1 MSLRRHGNEKLELFP
16 PNSFPWEVITCR
28 WRPPPPP
35 PSSVD
40 RRRSMGWFMGRRPA
54 ICRQVAPPPPPPA
67 QRPFSFNFAPFHA
80 TSWHSPLLLIWFDWF
95 MLSFVFFVMAVC
107 VCVCVCVCVVEMV
120 CYLIGSSRQLISNR
134 WRYRGV
140 SLINFIVVS
149 REILRSW
156 SRLSINYAHQL
167 IDSSIHGMAMFLFML
182 MSPCCLLLALLQP
195 PPQ

>member
-1 MSLRRHGNEKLELFP
+1 MATRNSNCFHPTHSHGKSSRAGDGRRRHRHLA
-16 PNSFPWEVITCR
+16 SIAADR
-28 WRPPPPP
+28 WVDSWAGGQPLAARWHRPPPNALSASISHRFTPP
-35 PSSVD
+35 PD
-40 RRRSMGWFMGRRPA
+40 
-54 ICRQVAPPPPPPA
+54 I
-67 QRPFSFNFAPFHA
+67 
-80 TSWHSPLLLIWFDWF
+80 LLSYWFDLIDSCYH
-95 MLSFVFFVMAVC
+95 LSFLLWLCVC
-107 VCVCVCVCVVEMV
+107 VCVCVCVC
-120 CYLIGSSRQLISNR
+120 CWNGLLSHGSSRQLISNR

>member
-1 MSLRRHGNEKLELFP
+1 MATRNSNCFHPTHSHGKSSRAGDGRRRHRHLA
-16 PNSFPWEVITCR
+16 SIAADR
-28 WRPPPPP
+28 W
-35 PSSVD
+35 VD
-40 RRRSMGWFMGRRPA
+40 SWAGGQPFAARWH
-54 ICRQVAPPPPPPA
+54 PPPPPA